1 MVSEHESGQV
11 AVSAAEVYEEFFVP
25 ALFAEWPARVLQ
37 SAAVQNGDAV
47 LDVACGTGILAREA
61 VKRVGASGSVVGI
74 DTNEGMLAVA
84 RRKAA
89 DISWKA
95 APAENLPFD
104 ARSFDRV
111 VSQFG
116 LMFFDDQRRALQ
128 EMVRVLRPGGTMAVA
143 VWGSLAATPGY
154 AAVAE
159 ILADLFGPEIAKS
172 IEVPYAL
179 GEIQALASL
188 FAKAGL
194 DKVRIETIYGKAR
207 FSSVA
212 AWIYTDIRGWTLA
225 DVIDDEGFARLSE
238 YASERLA
245 QFAQPDGAVI
255 FDAPAHIAIVQGH

>member
-11 AVSAAEVYEEFFVP
+11 AVAAAEVYEEFFVP

-37 SAAVQNGDAV
+37 AAAVQNGDAV

-74 DTNEGMLAVA
+74 DINEGMLAVA

-116 LMFFDDQRRALQ
+116 SDVFRR
-128 EMVRVLRPGGTMAVA
+128 P
-143 VWGSLAATPGY
+143 
-154 AAVAE
+154 
-159 ILADLFGPEIAKS
+159 
-172 IEVPYAL
+172 
-179 GEIQALASL
+179 
-188 FAKAGL
+188 KAGAAG
-194 DKVRIETIYGKAR
+194 DGPRAASRRYYGCCG
-207 FSSVA
+207 V
-212 AWIYTDIRGWTLA
+212 
-225 DVIDDEGFARLSE
+225 GFFGGNPGLRCGGGN
-238 YASERLA
+238 
-245 QFAQPDGAVI
+245 PG
-255 FDAPAHIAIVQGH
+255 